1 MYHLYQPVTINRNR
15 FFGRYRIKSYLHI
28 FRFSNEICNF
38 SKLWISADMFESV
51 NKKLRIHPFYKVRA
65 LGS

>member
-1 MYHLYQPVTINRNR
+1 M
-15 FFGRYRIKSYLHI
+15 
-28 FRFSNEICNF
+28 
-38 SKLWISADMFESV
+38 SADMFESV

>member
-1 MYHLYQPVTINRNR
+1 
-15 FFGRYRIKSYLHI
+15 
-28 FRFSNEICNF
+28 
-38 SKLWISADMFESV
+38 MFESV